1 MEQAKT
7 PKAYINIKDLG
18 FAPIATED
26 GGTATYGAPIQTRGL
41 KTVGLPAG
49 GEITVAWADGAPI
62 ESAVGD
68 GEPTLTLGLHQ
79 LSPEIEEMIFDKTF
93 DASGISEENWGH
105 QPKPVAVWFKSE
117 RKDGSYRW
125 TGFKKVLFAP
135 PEEERAA
142 KEGEIEFGEYSIEG
156 RIMKVE
162 GSEAKKIMADTRRS
176 GETPFND
183 DTFFTR
189 LLGDSY
195 TPNTTTTTTTAA
207 GV

>member
-18 FAPIATED
+18 FAPIETEEA
-26 GGTATYGAPIQTRGL
+26 GTITYGSPVQTRGL

-49 GEITVAWADGAPI
+49 GEITVAWADGSPI

-68 GEPTLTLGLHQ
+68 GEPTLTFGLHQ
-79 LSPEIEEMIFDKTF
+79 LSEEIEEMIFNQTF
-93 DASGISEENWGH
+93 DADGISEEEWGH
-105 QPKPVAVWFKSE
+105 QPQPVAVWFKSE

-142 KEGEIEFGEYSIEG
+142 KEGSIEFGEYSIEG
-156 RIMKVE
+156 RIMKAE
-162 GSEAKKIMADTRRS
+162 GSEAKKVVADSARA
-176 GETPFND
+176 GEAFSD
-183 DTFFTR
+183 DKFFTR

-195 TPNTTTTTTTAA
+195 VPND

>member
-18 FAPIATED
+18 FAPIETEEA
-26 GGTATYGAPIQTRGL
+26 GTITYGLPVQTRGL

-49 GEITVAWADGAPI
+49 GEITVAWADGSPI

-68 GEPTLTLGLHQ
+68 GEPTLTFGLHQ
-79 LSPEIEEMIFDKTF
+79 LSEEIEEMIFNQTF
-93 DASGISEENWGH
+93 DAEGISEEEWGH
-105 QPKPVAVWFKSE
+105 QPQPVAVWFKSE

-142 KEGEIEFGEYSIEG
+142 KEGTIEFGEYSIEG
-156 RIMKVE
+156 RIMKAE
-162 GSEAKKIMADTRRS
+162 GSEAKKVIADSARVGDTGTFS
-176 GETPFND
+176 D

-195 TPNTTTTTTTAA
+195 VPND